1 MLFRSPDSFDSL
13 TYRSRRH
20 APNWPY
26 LLPKRPRNY
35 STLPDETKTFVD
47 SEIAAGWTPA
57 LDWCSFTD
65 VVKAF
70 RNWLERE
77 AKPAL
82 ANAVAPDLWSDAA
95 ASLPEFD
102 ELPSDDVE
110 PFSPEEQAQIR
121 AAIKQFKVLIERDF
135 APDSEQSRELDARLD
150 YLADALTRLNRFD
163 WKSLALATVI
173 GASTT
178 LSLDTQTG
186 RQLWALFREALRV
199 VTHLLGP

>member
-1 MLFRSPDSFDSL
+1 
-13 TYRSRRH
+13 
-20 APNWPY
+20 
-26 LLPKRPRNY
+26 
-35 STLPDETKTFVD
+35 
-47 SEIAAGWTPA
+47 
-57 LDWCSFTD
+57 
-65 VVKAF
+65 
-70 RNWLERE
+70 
-77 AKPAL
+77 
-82 ANAVAPDLWSDAA
+82 
-95 ASLPEFD
+95 LPEFD

-186 RQLWALFREALRV
+186 RQLWALFREPLRV